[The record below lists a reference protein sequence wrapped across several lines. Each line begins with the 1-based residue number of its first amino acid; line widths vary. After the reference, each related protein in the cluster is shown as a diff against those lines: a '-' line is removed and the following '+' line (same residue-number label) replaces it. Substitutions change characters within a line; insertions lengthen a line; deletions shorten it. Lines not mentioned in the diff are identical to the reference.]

1 MLHFNYSDSVQFS
14 FISILSIIFSTSLSS
29 SKKGAVVISMISD
42 YEEDNERIEDV
53 DECEKDLENEEECVS
68 EEDYQLEDDKYI
80 DY

>member
-42 YEEDNERIEDV
+42 YEEDNQRIEDV

-68 EEDYQLEDDKYI
+68 EDDYELEDDKYI

>member
-1 MLHFNYSDSVQFS
+1 MIVFLTRFS
-14 FISILSIIFSTSLSS
+14 FTSILSIIFSTSLST

-68 EEDYQLEDDKYI
+68 EDD
-80 DY
+80 